1 MSIPWGDIATFST
14 AGLSA
19 VATAGAWLAAHR
31 SAKTA
36 ETLTRIERDRR
47 REERRPQ
54 LELTLGGGAQAHSTL
69 DIHLAGPDELGE
81 VEFLSVRVDD
91 DDKDRSH
98 VLGIGAT
105 AEQLTNHVWGPFRF
119 TPRVDQADEHGR
131 TMGPFKLRV
140 GRGRRFQMDRTQPG
154 QWMDG
159 KTMEQWQDEYRDHPV
174 RLVITCRTNGDEW
187 TLARQLPNEAY

>member
-1 MSIPWGDIATFST
+1 M
-14 AGLSA
+14 
-19 VATAGAWLAAHR
+19 
-31 SAKTA
+31 
-36 ETLTRIERDRR
+36 
-47 REERRPQ
+47 
-54 LELTLGGGAQAHSTL
+54 
-69 DIHLAGPDELGE
+69 AGPDELAE

-105 AEQLTNHVWGPFRF
+105 PEQLANHVWGPFRF

-131 TMGPFKLRV
+131 AVGPFKLRI
-140 GRGRRFQMDRTQPG
+140 GRGRPFQLERTRPG
-154 QWMDG
+154 LWMGG

-174 RLVITCRTNGDEW
+174 RLVITCRVDDDEW